1 MQAWLI
7 EILKGIGKLFLHPI
21 FYYLIFLA
29 YFLGVAR
36 VKKERKNFHTRVLNV
51 YFELKQLFPLG
62 ILAGLILSII
72 VMGAGIVV
80 PFAALILIAAFTFL
94 WSLTL
99 NKRLMAPA
107 YTIGAAFF
115 ALVAAAQN
123 HWPVPFFTN
132 AFASLDQKV
141 YPSIAGLLALLILT
155 EGFLIIRNGSRGTSP
170 RLVLSKRGQRIGI
183 HEVKRL
189 WMVPVFMLI
198 PGNAVHLPF
207 SWWPVFHLG
216 AEEYNLILIPFAIGF
231 QQRIQGLLPQKAVKM
246 TGERVLLLG
255 IILLALSAAAYWYP
269 FVAIVAVAL
278 AVLGRALIS
287 FIQRV
292 QDEGRS
298 TYFSKKNHGLVVLGL
313 IPESPADKMG
323 LKVGELITKVNGTPV
338 RDEKTFY
345 EALQINRA
353 YCKLEVLDE
362 KGEVRFAHTAL
373 YEGDHYELGI
383 LFVQDETANSER
395 VGS

>member
-1 MQAWLI
+1 
-7 EILKGIGKLFLHPI
+7 
-21 FYYLIFLA
+21 
-29 YFLGVAR
+29 
-36 VKKERKNFHTRVLNV
+36 
-51 YFELKQLFPLG
+51 
-62 ILAGLILSII
+62 
-72 VMGAGIVV
+72 
-80 PFAALILIAAFTFL
+80 
-94 WSLTL
+94 
-99 NKRLMAPA
+99 MAPA

-132 AFASLDQKV
+132 AFVSLDQKV

-246 TGERVLLLG
+246 TGKRVLLLG

-269 FVAIVAVAL
+269 FVAIVTVAL
-278 AVLGRALIS
+278 AVIGREMIT
-287 FIQRV
+287 FMQRV